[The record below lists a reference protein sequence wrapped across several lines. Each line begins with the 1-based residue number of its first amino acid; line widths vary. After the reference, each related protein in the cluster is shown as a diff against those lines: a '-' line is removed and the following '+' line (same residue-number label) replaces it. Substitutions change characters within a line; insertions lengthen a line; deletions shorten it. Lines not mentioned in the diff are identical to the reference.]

1 MLLPLL
7 LPLLWAGSL
16 QENPGYKL
24 QVQKSVTV
32 QEGLCVHVPCTVS
45 YPGVRR
51 SPSAHVYG
59 SWFRK
64 TYNSRGDVLLATN
77 NPAKGAKRKNRFSF
91 HLAGD
96 PGDRDCSLNITDA
109 QKGDSGKYYF
119 QLDTGSMRHSYQS
132 DLLTVTVRAL
142 TQTPDIHIEEP
153 LESGSPSHLTCS
165 VPGVC
170 DGVTPLTLS
179 WTGAALRPPGPDL
192 EAYNSSEILLTPRP
206 QDHGTNL
213 TCHVTFPRAGV
224 STQSTITLNV
234 SYAPQ
239 NLTIGISR
247 GNCTELKYP
256 GNGSS
261 LPVLEGESVFLVCV
275 ADSNPPATL
284 SWAQGSRTLSP
295 SQPWKPG
302 VLELPRVESGHEG
315 EFTCRAQHARG
326 SQHVSL
332 RLSVV
337 CPPRLL
343 GPSCS
348 WEGEAL
354 RCTCSARARPAPTLR
369 WRLGEGLLEGNH
381 SDASLT
387 VTSSSEGP
395 WANSSLS
402 LRGPLRSDLRLG
414 CEARNEHGAQSTAAV
429 LVLLPAQ
436 PLLGGGF
443 VLAAAGGAGV
453 TGLLG
458 LCPCLIFFI
467 VKTRRKQAP
476 ETAAGGKEAACMLG
490 PISWGSQHEDRS
502 STPLDHPPPA
512 MAAPTS
518 EEGKEPHYAS
528 LTFHGLKPWNL
539 PDPEATSTT
548 EYSEIKICK

>member
-1 MLLPLL
+1 EMLLPLL
-7 LPLLWAGSL
+7 LPLLWAGEWVEGSL

-51 SPSAHVYG
+51 SPSAPVYG

-64 TYNSRGDVLLATN
+64 TYNSRGDVLMATN

-109 QKGDSGKYYF
+109 QKADSGKYYF
-119 QLDTGSMRHSYQS
+119 QLDIGSMRHSYQS
-132 DLLTVTVRAL
+132 DPLTVTVKAL
-142 TQTPDIHIEEP
+142 TQTPDIRIEEP

-239 NLTIGISR
+239 NVTIGISR

-261 LPVLEGESVFLVCV
+261 LPVLEGESVLLVCV

-284 SWAQGSRTLSP
+284 GWAQGSRTLSP

-337 CPPRLL
+337 CECGDPRGPP
-343 GPSCS
+343 
-348 WEGEAL
+348 A
-354 RCTCSARARPAPTLR
+354 AARP
-369 WRLGEGLLEGNH
+369 LL
-381 SDASLT
+381 
-387 VTSSSEGP
+387 
-395 WANSSLS
+395 
-402 LRGPLRSDLRLG
+402 
-414 CEARNEHGAQSTAAV
+414 
-429 LVLLPAQ
+429 
-436 PLLGGGF
+436 LLGGR
-443 VLAAAGGAGV
+443 GAGLH
-453 TGLLG
+453 LLR
-458 LCPCLIFFI
+458 PS
-467 VKTRRKQAP
+467 P
-476 ETAAGGKEAACMLG
+476 AGPHPALA
-490 PISWGSQHEDRS
+490 GSQHEDRS

-512 MAAPTS
+512 VAAPTS

>member
-32 QEGLCVHVPCTVS
+32 QEGLCVRVPCTVS

-51 SPSAHVYG
+51 SPSAPVYG

-64 TYNSRGDVLLATN
+64 TYNPKGDVLMATN
-77 NPAKGAKRKNRFSF
+77 KPAKGAKRKNRFSF

-119 QLDTGSMRHSYQS
+119 QLDTGSMRRSYQS

-142 TQTPDIHIEEP
+142 TQTPDIRIEEP
-153 LESGSPSHLTCS
+153 LASGSPSHLTCS

-179 WTGAALRPPGPDL
+179 WTGAALGPLGLDL
-192 EAYNSSEILLTPRP
+192 EAYNSSELLLTPRP

-213 TCHVTFPRAGV
+213 TCHVTFPRAD
-224 STQSTITLNV
+224 
-234 SYAPQ
+234 APQ

-261 LPVLEGESVFLVCV
+261 LPVLEGESVLLVCV

-284 SWAQGSRTLSP
+284 SWAQGSQTLSP

-302 VLELPRVESGHEG
+302 VLELPRVELGHEG
-315 EFTCRAQHARG
+315 EFTCRAQHALG

-348 WEGEAL
+348 WEGEGL
-354 RCTCSARARPAPTLR
+354 GCTCSARARPAPTLR

-381 SDASLT
+381 SDASWT

-402 LRGPLRSDLRLG
+402 LRGPLRSDLRLA
-414 CEARNEHGAQSTAAV
+414 CEARNEHGAQSTAV

-436 PLLGGGF
+436 PLLGRGF
-443 VLAAAGGAGV
+443 VLGAAGG
-453 TGLLG
+453 LLC

-490 PISWGSQHEDRS
+490 PISWGYQHEDRS

-512 MAAPTS
+512 MAAPSS
-518 EEGKEPHYAS
+518 EEEKEPYYAS

>member
-51 SPSAHVYG
+51 SPSAPVYG

-64 TYNSRGDVLLATN
+64 TYNSRGDVLMATN

-109 QKGDSGKYYF
+109 QKADSGKYYF
-119 QLDTGSMRHSYQS
+119 QLDIGSMRHSYQS
-132 DLLTVTVRAL
+132 DPLTVTVKAL
-142 TQTPDIHIEEP
+142 TQTPDIRIEEP

-239 NLTIGISR
+239 NVTI
-247 GNCTELKYP
+247 ELKYP

-261 LPVLEGESVFLVCV
+261 LPVLEGESVLLVCV

-284 SWAQGSRTLSP
+284 GWAQGSRTLSP

-354 RCTCSARARPAPTLR
+354 GCTCSARARPAPTLR

-395 WANSSLS
+395 WANGSLS

-414 CEARNEHGAQSTAAV
+414 CEARNEHGAQSTAV
-429 LVLLPAQ
+429 L

-453 TGLLG
+453 AGLLG

-467 VKTRRKQAP
+467 
-476 ETAAGGKEAACMLG
+476 
-490 PISWGSQHEDRS
+490 
-502 STPLDHPPPA
+502 TPLDHPPPA
-512 MAAPTS
+512 VAAPTS